1 MPLLKNAIISR
12 LQKDILQW
20 EGYRPPEAG
29 KHAAMGLGAIE
40 QAFPNG
46 VLPTGTVHEVLCANT
61 EQATAA
67 SAFISGVMAKLMQQ
81 GGVCLWIGLSAN
93 IYPSALKNF
102 GVDADRV
109 IFINV
114 LNDHDVLWATEEA
127 LKCPGLVMTI
137 AEVRDL
143 NFKQSRRLQLA
154 VEQSRVTGFILRN
167 QTQKLTPTACA
178 ARWQISSL
186 PSTPTDGMPGLGFPR
201 WRVELLKVRNGQPG
215 CWEMEWANGEFKVI
229 EQLVA
234 QQASVEYQQL
244 MAG

>member
-1 MPLLKNAIISR
+1 MPLLKNAVISR

-29 KHAAMGLGAIE
+29 KHTPMGLGVIE
-40 QAFPNG
+40 QSFPNNIF
-46 VLPTGTVHEVLCANT
+46 PTGTVHEVLCANT
-61 EQATAA
+61 EQATAG
-67 SAFISGVMAKLMQQ
+67 SAFISALLAKLMQQ
-81 GGVCLWIGLSAN
+81 GGVCLWIGLSGN
-93 IYPSALKNF
+93 INPSALKAF
-102 GVDADRV
+102 GVDADRI

-114 LNDHDVLWATEEA
+114 LNDQDVLWATEEA

-167 QTQKLTPTACA
+167 QAEKLTPTACA
-178 ARWQISSL
+178 ARWQISPL
-186 PSTPTDGMPGLGFPR
+186 PSTPEDGLPGLGFPR

-215 CWEMEWANGEFKVI
+215 CWEMEWANGKFNVV
-229 EQLVA
+229 EQTR
-234 QQASVEYQQL
+234 VEQKPAEYRQL